1 MEDTVTFARGRAVQN
16 NAELVERA
24 ASLAGL
30 AQRPAM
36 SPAAAREFLGVPDH
50 S

>member
-1 MEDTVTFARGRAVQN
+1 VTR

-24 ASLAGL
+24 ATLAEL

-36 SPAAAREFLGVPDH
+36 SPGEARALLGVPDH
-50 S
+50 R